1 MRTKREL
8 VGAAL
13 GQLRIV
19 GIGETPSAE
28 DYANVADAYD
38 DLHAEL
44 GDVGLCYWPNTGNDV
59 EEIPT
64 AIHNALVSIVAHDV
78 ADSYGKEPGTVQGE
92 DGRVVSDRVYGM
104 RQLRRHIS
112 RRPSGE
118 ATPFSSY

>member
-19 GIGETPSAE
+19 GVGETPSAE
-28 DYANVADAYD
+28 DYAEVAGHYD
-38 DLHAEL
+38 DLVAEL
-44 GDVGLCYWPNTGNDV
+44 ADVGLCYWPNTGNDI
-59 EEIPT
+59 EEIPPAVFRALA
-64 AIHNALVSIVAHDV
+64 AILTHD
-78 ADSYGKEPGTVQGE
+78 ASDSFGKEPGEVQGD
-92 DGRVVSDRVYGM
+92 DGRMVSNRVYGL